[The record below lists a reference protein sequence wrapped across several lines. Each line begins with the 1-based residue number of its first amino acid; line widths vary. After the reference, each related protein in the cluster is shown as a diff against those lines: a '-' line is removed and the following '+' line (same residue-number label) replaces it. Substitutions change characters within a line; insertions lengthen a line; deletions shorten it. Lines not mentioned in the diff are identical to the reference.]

1 MPRRQRR
8 PEGVEIE
15 MLSSSKARNPL
26 DLNGSDFSAL
36 MKDIVPVLAEFLD
49 HLPNAPFIQEGDRF
63 ELLKDPFMRPA
74 PSEGGRP
81 LRELLEIISRA
92 ADNDLNTASGS
103 SLQAIPGSG
112 LVSSAA
118 ADLIAG
124 ILNRYTGMS
133 AAAPAMVAMEA
144 DVLRWMSNLLG
155 MPPSATGILTSGG
168 SMAVFSAIVCA
179 RSTKLP
185 ADFRQGVIYATDQTH
200 PALVKALRLAGFPD
214 DALQLVAVDGK
225 LRMDLSAL
233 QAAIARDRAAGRIPF
248 CISANAGTTNTGTI
262 DPLPEL
268 AQIAHHEGLWY
279 HVDAAYGGFFQ
290 LTARGRERLAG
301 IEHADSV
308 VLAPHKGLF
317 VPFGTGCLLVRNE
330 EALRLSHSGGDAPIL
345 RNIHELG
352 GDDAHLPDFADLT
365 PELTRPNR
373 GLRLWLPLHLHGV
386 AAFREALDH
395 KLDLAQQVYDTLI
408 EMPQL
413 HVLDEPDLSVIAFH
427 CRIPQG
433 TQAEEDHATKE
444 MVSYV
449 NATRR
454 VHLSTTIIQGR
465 LIARIAILNLRTTV
479 EILEEVVD
487 AIRTFVSQLTAS
499 EPESVR

>member
-1 MPRRQRR
+1 
-8 PEGVEIE
+8 

-26 DLNGSDFSAL
+26 DLNGSDFTAL
-36 MKDIVPVLAEFLD
+36 MKDVVPVLAEFLD
-49 HLPNAPFIQEGDRF
+49 HLPNAPFIKEADRF
-63 ELLKDPFMRPA
+63 ELLRDPFMRPA
-74 PSEGGRP
+74 PSENGRP
-81 LRELLEIISRA
+81 LRELLEIIARA

-124 ILNRYTGMS
+124 VLNRYTGMS

-144 DVLRWMSNLLG
+144 DVLRWMADLL
-155 MPPSATGILTSGG
+155 
-168 SMAVFSAIVCA
+168 SAILCA

-200 PALVKALRLAGFPD
+200 PALAKALRLAGFPD
-214 DALQLVAVDGK
+214 GALQQVAVDGK
-225 LRMDLSAL
+225 LRMNLSAL
-233 QAAIARDRAAGRIPF
+233 KAAIARDRDAGRIPF

-268 AQIAHHEGLWY
+268 AQIAHNEGLWY

-290 LTARGRERLAG
+290 LTERGRERLAG
-301 IEHADSV
+301 IEQADSV
-308 VLAPHKGLF
+308 VLDPHKGLF
-317 VPFGTGCLLVRNE
+317 VPFGTGCLLVRRE
-330 EALRLSHSGGDAPIL
+330 EALRHSHSGGDAPIL

-352 GDDAHLPDFADLT
+352 GDDVHLPDFADLS

-373 GLRLWLPLHLHGV
+373 GLRLWLPLQLHGV

-433 TQAEEDHATKE
+433 TQAEENHATKE
-444 MVSYV
+444 MVRYV
-449 NATRR
+449 NASQR
-454 VHLSTTIIQGR
+454 VYLSTTIIQGR
-465 LIARIAILNLRTTV
+465 LIARIAILNLRTTA
-479 EILEEVVD
+479 EIIEEVVD
-487 AIRTFVSQLTAS
+487 AIRTFVSQLAGAAQA
-499 EPESVR
+499 E

>member
-1 MPRRQRR
+1 
-8 PEGVEIE
+8 

-26 DLNGSDFSAL
+26 DLNGSDFSTL
-36 MKDIVPVLAEFLD
+36 IKDVVRLLAEFLD
-49 HLPNAPFIQEGDRF
+49 RLPNAPFIQEADRF
-63 ELLKDPFMRPA
+63 KLLKDPFMRPA
-74 PSEGGRP
+74 PSESGRP
-81 LRELLEIISRA
+81 LRELLEIIARA

-124 ILNRYTGMS
+124 VLNRYTGMS

-144 DVLRWMSNLLG
+144 DVLRWMADLLG

-168 SMAVFSAIVCA
+168 SMAVFSAILCA

-200 PALVKALRLAGFPD
+200 PALAKALRLAGFPD
-214 DALQLVAVDGK
+214 DALQLVAVDDK
-225 LRMDLSAL
+225 LRMEVNAL
-233 QAAIARDRAAGRIPF
+233 KAVIARDRDAGRIPF

-268 AQIAHHEGLWY
+268 AQIAHNEGLWY

-290 LTARGRERLAG
+290 LTERGRERLAG
-301 IEHADSV
+301 IVLADSV
-308 VLAPHKGLF
+308 VLDPHKGLF
-317 VPFGTGCLLVRNE
+317 VPFGAGCLLVRSE
-330 EALRLSHSGGDAPIL
+330 EALRHSHSGGDAPIL
-345 RNIHELG
+345 HNIHELG
-352 GDDAHLPDFADLT
+352 GDVHLPDFADLS

-373 GLRLWLPLHLHGV
+373 GLRLWLPLQLHGL

-395 KLDLAQQVYDTLI
+395 KLDLAERVYDTLV

-413 HVLDEPDLSVIAFH
+413 QVLDKPDLSVIAFH
-427 CRIPQG
+427 CRIPQA
-433 TQAEEDHATKE
+433 TQAEENHATKE
-444 MVSYV
+444 MVRYV
-449 NATRR
+449 NASRR
-454 VHLSTTIIQGR
+454 VYLSTTIIQAR
-465 LIARIAILNLRTTV
+465 LTARIAILNLRTTA
-479 EILEEVVD
+479 EIIEEVVD
-487 AIRTFVSQLTAS
+487 AIRTFVSQFAA
-499 EPESVR
+499 PELESKVTHD